1 MVTRG
6 RDGKGHRRILRDKEK
21 PTLEPVGDVCGKVA
35 KLPRWVEVGHRGP
48 EYHPED
54 PALHQQTVGAVKGFS
69 GRTAALLPMSE
80 CWVAQEER
88 RGRDTGWEARAG
100 HGAGGLRKCPQEWIG
115 GRDPE
120 SRGRTKSTGFGKFT
134 QRMGES
140 KKPEDVLGYHTL
152 QMRKRKILMKNGR
165 IWG

>member
-1 MVTRG
+1 MHFLGHITVLSVAEPGAKRSWESMRG
-6 RDGKGHRRILRDKEK
+6 EGKAVAFFYSSNFHGIQREGAGRGLTGHS
-21 PTLEPVGDVCGKVA
+21 T
-35 KLPRWVEVGHRGP
+35 VEI
-48 EYHPED
+48 
-54 PALHQQTVGAVKGFS
+54 GAG
-69 GRTAALLPMSE
+69 TAALLPMSE

-100 HGAGGLRKCPQEWIG
+100 HGAGGLRKRPQEWIG